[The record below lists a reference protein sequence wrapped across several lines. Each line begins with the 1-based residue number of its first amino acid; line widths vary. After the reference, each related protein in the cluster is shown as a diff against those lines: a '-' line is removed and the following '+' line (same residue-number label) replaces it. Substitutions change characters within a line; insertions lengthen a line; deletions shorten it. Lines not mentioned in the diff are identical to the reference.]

1 MMPVSDYFFED
12 TLEWVMNT
20 RAFLDAFPNLC
31 RENARAVHEASG
43 DLMQCLCISVLQEE
57 GRKKEHAL
65 YMSLNALDIMARNL
79 QMLQND
85 EEGGISSYLVD
96 DVRTLRTYVQEMIA
110 AMATVS
116 E

>member
-43 DLMQCLCISVLQEE
+43 DLLQSLCISVLQEE

-79 QMLQND
+79 QMLESGDQ
-85 EEGGISSYLVD
+85 GGISSHLAH
-96 DVRTLRTYVQEMIA
+96 DVCTLRTYVQEMIA
-110 AMATVS
+110 AMAAVA